1 MSFNQQH
8 RIWSWG
14 NSTHASIPSVQ
25 KQGDQHV
32 LPGESWAGA
41 QGAPGEGLC
50 ESAVSSVWLLELC
63 NAKPLRHKQ
72 EGEGPRIGLDKDDH
86 LCSGKWDQLKPAGSW
101 EGGVPR
107 LGGQDSNR
115 SERIQQ
121 APKSRSQTSDLASNP
136 SEEPVRD
143 REENKQNPELVVQK
157 RNAKSTGKFQNDLY
171 CF

>member
-1 MSFNQQH
+1 M
-8 RIWSWG
+8 
-14 NSTHASIPSVQ
+14 
-25 KQGDQHV
+25 
-32 LPGESWAGA
+32 
-41 QGAPGEGLC
+41 
-50 ESAVSSVWLLELC
+50 
-63 NAKPLRHKQ
+63 
-72 EGEGPRIGLDKDDH
+72 
-86 LCSGKWDQLKPAGSW
+86 
-101 EGGVPR
+101 PR

-143 REENKQNPELVVQK
+143 QEEKKQNPELVVQK